1 MFVSYN
7 KAASLKKEARKKKK
21 QIVKKR
27 GEKGKINTIINQWI
41 DYK

>member
-7 KAASLKKEARKKKK
+7 KAASLKKEARKKK
-21 QIVKKR
+21 IVKKR

-41 DYK
+41 EDK